1 MFERILPWR
10 RRKLAPLKSFRQEV
24 ARYQG
29 YHLKAP
35 RYKAVPIDRI
45 VGSVSRWRD
54 FDEAFR
60 PRRGH
65 QMADTPLRVDR
76 LKRLVREGKEFPS
89 MNLYEL
95 DGGFYVEDGHHRVVV
110 SKALGREF
118 VDANVREVVVRPTI
132 DMPLKTAA

>member
-10 RRKLAPLKSFRQEV
+10 RRELTPLKSFWREL

-29 YHLKAP
+29 YRLKAS

-45 VGSVSRWRD
+45 VGSVNRWRD

-60 PRRGH
+60 PRRGR
-65 QMADTPLRVDR
+65 QMSDTPLRVDR
-76 LKRLVREGKEFPS
+76 LKRLVREGKELPS

-110 SKALGREF
+110 SKVLGREF
-118 VDANVREVVVRPTI
+118 VDAYVREVVVRPTI
-132 DMPLKTAA
+132 DMPLETAA